1 MEGKKPPLIAL
12 SEVAHHIQQGNQKC
26 PLPELSFGT
35 QTLTRLYRIHVSS
48 FGRSQTLYIGSEQ
61 IPPANHLQR
70 FFNIYSEKSSLSVIT
85 QSWHSWQIF
94 YCLSNRKFERLVG
107 PLDEIV
113 TIFVHKNNAIIPR
126 RTRSMT

>member
-12 SEVAHHIQQGNQKC
+12 SEVAHHIQQGNQRW

-48 FGRSQTLYIGSEQ
+48 FGRNLCIGSKQ
-61 IPPANHLQR
+61 IPPANHLHL
-70 FFNIYSEKSSLSVIT
+70 NIYSEKFSLSVIT
-85 QSWHSWQIF
+85 QSCHSWQTF
-94 YCLSNRKFERLVG
+94 YSKILERLVG
-107 PLDEIV
+107 PLDETV
-113 TIFVHKNNAIIPR
+113 TVFVHKYNVIMPR